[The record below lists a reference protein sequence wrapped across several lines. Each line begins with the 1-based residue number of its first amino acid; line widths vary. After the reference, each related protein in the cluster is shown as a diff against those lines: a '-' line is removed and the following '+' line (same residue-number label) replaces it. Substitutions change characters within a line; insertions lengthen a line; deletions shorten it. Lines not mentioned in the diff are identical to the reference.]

1 MSNPDPSE
9 LMFYGRTV
17 REITDD
23 FLETFVGPGSNADS
37 APIVASCFQSGM
49 AAVLMFFHEASHHD
63 PDDAKAKLE
72 ALRNDLRSGVI
83 NALTIENG
91 GSQPEVGG

>member
-9 LMFYGRTV
+9 LMFYGRSV
-17 REITDD
+17 REITDE
-23 FLETFVGPGSNADS
+23 FLKTFVGPGSTADTD
-37 APIVASCFQSGM
+37 PLVASCFHSGM
-49 AAVLMFFHEASHHD
+49 AAALMFFHEASHHD

-91 GSQPEVGG
+91 GIQPEVGG